1 MRYGV
6 YRKYYH
12 TAEDEKWKCCNF
24 AVTPRFG
31 RKGGG
36 KTAGGKC
43 DLKKFSRPKL
53 FGTFDSFSYTQK
65 HTPFA

>member
-12 TAEDEKWKCCNF
+12 KQKMRNGNVANF